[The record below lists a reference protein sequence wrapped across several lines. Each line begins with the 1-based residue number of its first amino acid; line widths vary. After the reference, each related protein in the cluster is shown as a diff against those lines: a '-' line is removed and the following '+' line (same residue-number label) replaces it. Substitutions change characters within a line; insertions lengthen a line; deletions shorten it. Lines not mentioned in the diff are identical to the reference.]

1 MRWLAFAVLVTWSA
15 WAGTSDTLKVI
26 NKRAEAERLARSI
39 ADGAPLNQ
47 ALNRIHF
54 LGQEHVAAVLLAQ
67 SFPNLASVERRR
79 DVMQALA
86 ELRDADAGPTLLDG
100 VADADTAVRMW
111 AATGAGRLRL
121 VAAGPA
127 LAALLVETSPG
138 LRREAARA
146 LGLLRQPRYGAVL
159 ARAAAAEGDPEVRA
173 VMLVACGQCGDRRQ
187 VAGLEAYL
195 TQSSESARQA
205 AAQGLV
211 LLGSPRG
218 FAYAKAKLASSDRYE
233 RMAALALFDGV
244 GAKAA
249 APLVAPLL
257 DDEDR
262 RLAAQAARVL
272 YDGGDRS
279 KLEWLVLQSYQA
291 NGEERLPYEEV
302 LERLRLTDEQRAAIL
317 RQKGIVR

>member
-1 MRWLAFAVLVTWSA
+1 MTTRI
-15 WAGTSDTLKVI
+15 TLSTTQYDI
-26 NKRAEAERLARSI
+26 LEHAI
-39 ADGAPLNQ
+39 DQ
-47 ALNRIHF
+47 AN
-54 LGQEHVAAVLLAQ
+54 GQIVW
-67 SFPNLASVERRR
+67 FPNNVK
-79 DVMQALA
+79 
-86 ELRDADAGPTLLDG
+86 GG
-100 VADADTAVRMW
+100 
-111 AATGAGRLRL
+111 
-121 VAAGPA
+121 
-127 LAALLVETSPG
+127 
-138 LRREAARA
+138 
-146 LGLLRQPRYGAVL
+146 
-159 ARAAAAEGDPEVRA
+159 
-173 VMLVACGQCGDRRQ
+173 
-187 VAGLEAYL
+187 
-195 TQSSESARQA
+195 ARQA